1 MNRIVIF
8 TTSNV
13 SFHGH
18 PDPLQTPHDV
28 TRKSIAL
35 YYYTALSREEYLEDK
50 VECDSLNGFGCE
62 ETIST
67 IFMPRPNEV
76 FSNDV

>member
-1 MNRIVIF
+1 MVIF

-18 PDPLQTPHDV
+18 PDPLQTPEDV

-35 YYYTALSREEYLEDK
+35 YYYTALTREEYLEDK
-50 VECDSLNGFGCE
+50 VECESLRHGIGCE

-76 FSNDV
+76 FK